1 MVRVCLRRRQGTDG
15 PFKATQGSAQRPRE
29 AWRGWSGARLRAPRR
44 HRCPSARRG
53 PTPTGGRRSAR
64 GARARG
70 DATGRQGRGEPVGDG
85 QAVGWLGLKEAGR
98 EGSSGFS
105 APAICWVVTR
115 FSPRQEQPPGEGGG
129 SRTLPPSSQQA
140 SASSRARLSRTAA
153 GHQLHAPRH
162 VGACTTTWG
171 RGKGARGPKR
181 LSPWP
186 ALRLP
191 ASPDPASPHSPPLPL
206 TRVGLDVLPQ
216 EVAAGEM
223 LEARSEER
231 RVGKE
236 CRSRWSPYH

>member
-1 MVRVCLRRRQGTDG
+1 MVRVYLRRRQGTDG

-44 HRCPSARRG
+44 HRFPSARPG

-64 GARARG
+64 GPRARGG

-129 SRTLPPSSQQA
+129 VSHPPTLRPASLGLLPGAVKPHGRGPPAACAPARRSLHDHMGAGEGRPGTEETQPLAGPSPPS
-140 SASSRARLSRTAA
+140 
-153 GHQLHAPRH
+153 
-162 VGACTTTWG
+162 
-171 RGKGARGPKR
+171 
-181 LSPWP
+181 
-186 ALRLP
+186 
-191 ASPDPASPHSPPLPL
+191 L
-206 TRVGLDVLPQ
+206 TRSRV
-216 EVAAGEM
+216 
-223 LEARSEER
+223 RSLAPAPSHP
-231 RVGKE
+231 
-236 CRSRWSPYH
+236 CWP